1 MIWQQYEKYAEDA
14 LSRPTLVAIIKMR
27 EKLMGSAAGLRH
39 TFFLLFCPFRISAY
53 PNSIVS
59 FFEEPVPD
67 EALIFCFK
75 NSSAGLRHTFFLLF
89 LSLSD

>member
-39 TFFLLFCPFRISAY
+39 AFFLPFLPLSNSVYPGSDFFHPGPQIFPSRIR
-53 PNSIVS
+53 IK
-59 FFEEPVPD
+59 E
-67 EALIFCFK
+67 FK
-75 NSSAGLRHTFFLLF
+75 YFNLKKWFLTYRKYV
-89 LSLSD
+89 

>member
-39 TFFLLFCPFRISAY
+39 AIFLPFLPLS
-53 PNSIVS
+53 NIVS
-59 FFEEPVPD
+59 DPGCLSRIRLFSIPVPNFSIPD
-67 EALIFCFK
+67 PHQRI
-75 NSSAGLRHTFFLLF
+75 
-89 LSLSD
+89 